1 MKHKLPTQ
9 YLSFSLRQIKSNI
22 QLIIHY
28 SSIAAC
34 VSIFILTL
42 TFPIKS
48 WSQLTITVN
57 SASDGSDADDGV
69 NNVCADVT
77 GNCTLRAAIET
88 HNQHAFQNTT
98 DTIRFDVP
106 LEGAIVIKP
115 AMSFQDISGQLFIDG
130 LSQSGSFNKPLIEI
144 DGTGAGTSTNGFT
157 IVGDCTIRGL
167 SIHSFAGWGVIIRA
181 TGGTAD
187 NNFVGYNYI
196 GTDAT
201 GTINKGNGSG
211 GVLITASFS
220 AVSNTISNNQITG
233 NNGPGIEISGGGGY
247 PFTFASNNRIAG
259 NTIGGMFPN
268 NGEGVLIHDG
278 ARQNQVENNTIVIN
292 KKDGVRIS
300 GSNTDSNVVF
310 DNRIGIQGNAAAANE
325 KNGVAIDSGAQN
337 NVIGGAPQM
346 NFFYSNT
353 ISGNLEN
360 GILITGSGTNNNMI
374 KANAI
379 GTNSN
384 GDMAVPNQN
393 NGVLIEN
400 GANLTMVGETNFLN
414 LISGNIE
421 NGVMITGN
429 GTNNNQVKFNYIG
442 TDDQGNQPIGN
453 GQNGVDIEAGAMFN
467 VIGENLVGNSF
478 NIISGNGENGVV
490 ITGSGTDNNSVG
502 QNFIGTNTFG
512 TAAVPNRMNGIFIQ
526 DKAKTNKIGVGIG
539 ESKFANTISGNVENG
554 VLIAGNGTDSNE
566 IRYNTIG
573 SAALPNQ
580 QNGVFI
586 QDGASGNQLRALNI
600 SGNMGNGIVITG
612 EVSIR
617 NRIFNCFVYNN
628 TLLGID
634 LGNDGVTP
642 NDEGPS
648 DLLPYDIDTG
658 PNELQNFPDLSEAIL
673 GANGNTTIK
682 GILKSTPNTMFALEF
697 LSNTACDPSGYGEGE
712 GNEVHADAVTT
723 NATGDGPFT
732 IQFEGLAVGD
742 IITSTATDPDGN
754 TSEYSKCLA
763 VAAGTVPIALTYFTA
778 TLKSKGVLL
787 NWETSQEYNNHFF
800 EILHSVDGLIF
811 SSVGQVN
818 GAGTSSIKHDYN
830 FTHNIDI
837 TGNHFYKLAQ
847 VDFDGK
853 QQYSDVE
860 RVYLTAHVGDIVLF
874 PNPVGNVL
882 TIAVPNALVNTV
894 AILSN
899 GYGMHQKVNIT
910 KNNVT
915 INLEQYASG
924 VYFIS
929 FINGM
934 VQKII
939 KE

>member
-1 MKHKLPTQ
+1 MKQKLPTQ
-9 YLSFSLRQIKSNI
+9 NLSFSMR
-22 QLIIHY
+22 QLISCIQTIHRTF
-28 SSIAAC
+28 IVAC
-34 VSIFILTL
+34 VSVFILML
-42 TFPIKS
+42 TFPIKG

-57 SASDGSDADDGV
+57 SASDASDADDGV

-77 GNCTLRAAIET
+77 GNCTLRAAIEM

-106 LEGAIVIKP
+106 LEGVIVIKP
-115 AMSFQDISGQLFIDG
+115 AIPFQSISGQLFIDG
-130 LSQSGSFNKPLIEI
+130 FSQSAPFNKPLIEI
-144 DGTGAGTSTNGFT
+144 DGTAAGANTNGFT

-167 SIHSFAGWGVIIRA
+167 SIHNFTGWGILIRA
-181 TGGTAD
+181 TGGVAD
-187 NNFVGYNYI
+187 NNFVGFNYI
-196 GTDAT
+196 GTDAA
-201 GTINKGNGSG
+201 GIADKGNGKG

-220 AVSNTISNNQITG
+220 AVNNTISNNQITG
-233 NNGPGIEISGGGGY
+233 NGGPGVEISGGGGF
-247 PFTFASNNRIAG
+247 PFTYTSNNRIVG

-268 NGEGVLIHDG
+268 DGEGVLIHDG
-278 ARQNQVENNTIVIN
+278 AQQNEVENNTIVIN

-300 GSNTDSNVVF
+300 GSNTDSNIVF
-310 DNRIGIQGNAAAANE
+310 DNRIGIQGNAAAPNE

-337 NVIGGAPQM
+337 NIIGGAPQL

-379 GTNSN
+379 GTNSD

-400 GANLTMVGETNFLN
+400 GANHTMVGETSVLN
-414 LISGNIE
+414 LISGNIG

-442 TDDQGNQPIGN
+442 TDDQGSQSLGN
-453 GQNGVDIEAGAMFN
+453 GKNGVDIEAGAMLN
-467 VIGENLVGNSF
+467 VIGENLVGKGF
-478 NIISGNGENGVV
+478 NVISGNGENGVL

-502 QNFIGTNTFG
+502 QNFIGSNTLG
-512 TAAVPNRMNGIFIQ
+512 TAAVPNTKNGILIQ

-539 ESKFANTISGNVENG
+539 ESNFANTVSGNMENG
-554 VLIAGNGTDSNE
+554 VLIAGDGTNSNE

-586 QDGASGNQLRALNI
+586 QDGAMLNQLRALTI
-600 SGNMGNGIVITG
+600 SGNMGNGIAITG
-612 EVSIR
+612 DGSVR
-617 NRIFNCFVYNN
+617 NRIFNCFVDNN

-673 GANGNTTIK
+673 GADGNTTIK
-682 GILKSTPNTMFALEF
+682 GILKSTPNTTFALEF

-723 NATGDGPFT
+723 NATGDGVIT
-732 IQFEGLAVGD
+732 ILFAGLAVGD
-742 IITSTATDPDGN
+742 IITATATDPDGN
-754 TSEYSKCLA
+754 TSEYSKCQA
-763 VAAGTVPIALTYFTA
+763 VVAGAVPITLTYFKA

-787 NWETSQEYNNHFF
+787 SWETSQEYNNHFF
-800 EILHSVDGLIF
+800 EILHSVDGLTF
-811 SSVGQVN
+811 SSVGQIN
-818 GAGTSSIKHDYN
+818 GAGTSSIKHEYN
-830 FTHNIDI
+830 FMHDINI

-853 QQYSDVE
+853 QQYSGVE
-860 RVYLTAHVGDIVLF
+860 RVYITAHAGDIVLF
-874 PNPVGNVL
+874 PNPVKNVV
-882 TIAVPNALVNTV
+882 TIAVPNGLVNTI
-894 AILSN
+894 ATLSN
-899 GYGMHQKVNIT
+899 NYGVLQKIKIT
-910 KNNVT
+910 NNT
-915 INLEQYASG
+915 EAINMQRYASG
-924 VYFIS
+924 VYYIS
-929 FINGM
+929 FSNGI
-934 VQKII
+934 VQKIM

>member
-9 YLSFSLRQIKSNI
+9 YLSFRLSQLNSSI
-22 QLIIHY
+22 QLIIHRTF
-28 SSIAAC
+28 IVAC
-34 VSIFILTL
+34 AGVIILML
-42 TFPIKS
+42 TFSKG

-57 SASDGSDADDGV
+57 SAGDASDADGGV
-69 NNVCADVT
+69 DNVCADIT
-77 GNCTLRAAIET
+77 GNCTLRAAIEM
-88 HNQHAFQNTT
+88 HNQHAFENTN
-98 DTIRFDVP
+98 DTIRFNVP
-106 LEGAIVIKP
+106 SEGVIVIKP
-115 AMSFQDISGQLFIDG
+115 AISFQDISGQLNIDG
-130 LSQSGSFNKPLIEI
+130 FSQSAPFNKPLIEI
-144 DGTGAGTSTNGFT
+144 DGTNAGAGTNGFI

-167 SIHSFAGWGVIIRA
+167 SIHSFAGWGIIIRA
-181 TGGTAD
+181 TGGIAD

-201 GTINKGNGSG
+201 GTVNKGNGSG

-220 AVSNTISNNQITG
+220 AVNNTISNNQITG
-233 NNGPGIEISGGGGY
+233 NNGPGVEISGGGGF
-247 PFTFASNNRIAG
+247 PFSYASNNRIVG

-268 NGEGVLIHDG
+268 DDDGVLIHDG
-278 ARQNQVENNTIVIN
+278 ARQNEVENNTIVNN

-300 GSNTDSNVVF
+300 GSNTDSNIVF
-310 DNRIGIQGNAAAANE
+310 DNRIGIQGNAAAPNE

-337 NVIGGAPQM
+337 NIIGGAPQM

-400 GANLTMVGETNFLN
+400 GANHTMVGETNFLN

-429 GTNNNQVKFNYIG
+429 GTNGNQVKFNYIG

-453 GQNGVDIEAGAMFN
+453 GENGVDIEAGAMLN
-467 VIGENLVGNSF
+467 VIGENLVGKGF
-478 NIISGNGENGVV
+478 NIISGNGENGVL

-502 QNFIGTNTFG
+502 QNFIGTNTLG
-512 TAAVPNRMNGIFIQ
+512 NASVPNTMNGILIQ

-539 ESKFANTISGNVENG
+539 ESKFANTISGNMENG
-554 VLIAGNGTDSNE
+554 ILIAGDGTDSNE

-586 QDGASGNQLRALNI
+586 QGGARGNQLRALNI

-612 EVSIR
+612 EGSVR
-617 NRIFNCFVYNN
+617 NRIFNCFVDNN
-628 TLLGID
+628 AFLGID

-682 GILKSTPNTMFALEF
+682 GILKSTPNTTFALEF

-742 IITSTATDPDGN
+742 IITATATDPDGN
-754 TSEYSKCLA
+754 TSEYSKCQV
-763 VAAGTVPIALTYFTA
+763 VAAGNVPIVITYFKA
-778 TLKSKGVLL
+778 TLKNKGVLL
-787 NWETSQEYNNHFF
+787 SLETSQEYNNHFF
-800 EILHSVDGLIF
+800 EILHSVDGLTF
-811 SSVGQVN
+811 SSVGQIN
-818 GAGTSSIKHDYN
+818 GAGTSSIKHEYN
-830 FTHNIDI
+830 FMHNIDI

-853 QQYSDVE
+853 QQYSAVE
-860 RVYLTAHVGDIVLF
+860 RVYITAHAGDIVLF
-874 PNPVGNVL
+874 PNPVKNVV
-882 TIAVPNALVNTV
+882 TIAVPNSLINTV
-894 AILSN
+894 AALSN
-899 GYGMHQKVNIT
+899 SYGVLQKVNIT
-910 KNNVT
+910 NNNVI
-915 INLEQYASG
+915 INMQQYASG
-924 VYFIS
+924 VYYIS
-929 FINGM
+929 FSNGI
-934 VQKII
+934 VQKIM